1 MPRPSL
7 TPAQRANNV
16 RQAVDS
22 LGTVTFAAVKAL
34 NQWGPSDP
42 RTVAAWETVEQH
54 GATVHRQSRLLAG
67 KSKGG

>member
-7 TPAQRANNV
+7 TPAQRAANV
-16 RQAVDS
+16 AV
-22 LGTVTFAAVKAL
+22 AASRLESSVKAAIVAL
-34 NQWGPSDP
+34 STYGPTDP
-42 RTVAAWETVEQH
+42 RSIAAWETVEAD